1 MVKLI
6 LCIRAERYI
15 TSPTSAISNPQNMM
29 EFCMMVSIRVYD
41 LAMYMATK
49 PVMTSASV
57 IHRYTLRNKAVWAA
71 LLA

>member
-1 MVKLI
+1 
-6 LCIRAERYI
+6 
-15 TSPTSAISNPQNMM
+15 MM